1 MFKFIDLIKNM
12 KGSDKVNF
20 EDIAIKWLAQKKII
34 IKQSTYAKYLQ
45 TINKHLLPT
54 LKEMTISDL
63 EKYNYTNLVSELMED
78 LSAKTV
84 KDIVCI
90 LKSILSYINE
100 EYNCNIKI
108 KRIISPK
115 LQNENVAVMSHK
127 EKGRLESYCLKNKT
141 LKSLGIV
148 ICLNTGMR
156 IGEICSLKWKNIDL
170 EKRLIFVKTTMQR
183 IKDDKTNKTKVI
195 IDKPKTAKSIRAIP
209 ISNKLYEILLPLKRK
224 YKDEDFFLTGD
235 SKKYIEPRIYQFAF
249 KRILKKCRIKPYKF
263 HTLRHTMATNCIEV
277 GMDIKS
283 LSEILGHSSVK
294 ITLDKYVHSN
304 FKTQKKYLEKL

>member
-1 MFKFIDLIKNM
+1 MFKIIDLIKNK
-12 KGSDKVNF
+12 KGFERVSF
-20 EDIAIKWLAQKKII
+20 EDIATKWLAQKKII

-45 TINKHLLPT
+45 TINKHLLPQ

-63 EKYNYTNLVSELMED
+63 EKYNYNDLVSELMED

-84 KDIVCI
+84 KDIVSI
-90 LKSILSYINE
+90 LKSILVYAND
-100 EYNCNIKI
+100 EYNSNIKI

-115 LQNENVAVMSHK
+115 LQNENVAVISNR
-127 EKGRLESYCLKNKT
+127 EKGKLESYCLKNNT
-141 LKSLGIV
+141 LKSIGII

-170 EKRLIFVKTTMQR
+170 DKKLIYVKTTMQR
-183 IKDDKTNKTKVI
+183 IKDEKINKTKVI

-209 ISNKLYEILLPLKRK
+209 ISNKLYEILLPLKNK
-224 YKDEDFFLTGD
+224 YKDEYFFLTGN
-235 SKKYIEPRIYQFAF
+235 SEKFVEPRAYQYEF

-294 ITLDKYVHSN
+294 ITLDKYIHSN
-304 FKTQKKYLEKL
+304 FKTQKKFLEKL

>member
-1 MFKFIDLIKNM
+1 MFKFIDLIKNW
-12 KGSDKVNF
+12 KGADKVSF
-20 EDIAIKWLAQKKII
+20 EDIATKWLAQKKII
-34 IKQSTYAKYLQ
+34 IKQSTYAKYIQ

-54 LKEMTISDL
+54 LKEMTINDL
-63 EKYNYTNLVSELMED
+63 EKYNYNDLVSELMED
-78 LSAKTV
+78 LLAKTV

-90 LKSILSYINE
+90 LKSILVYAND
-100 EYNCNIKI
+100 EYNCNIKV

-115 LQNENVAVMSHK
+115 LQNENVAVMSHR
-127 EKGRLESYCLKNKT
+127 EKGRLESYCLKNNT
-141 LKSLGIV
+141 LKNLGII

-170 EKRLIFVKTTMQR
+170 DKRLIYVKTTMQR
-183 IKDDKTNKTKVI
+183 IKDDRTNKTKVI

-224 YKDEDFFLTGD
+224 YKEDNFFLTGN
-235 SKKYIEPRIYQFAF
+235 SEKFVEPRAYQYEF
-249 KRILKKCRIKPYKF
+249 KKILKKCRIKSYKF
-263 HTLRHTMATNCIEV
+263 HQLRHTFSCNCIEV

>member
-1 MFKFIDLIKNM
+1 MIKIIDLIKKR
-12 KGSDKVNF
+12 KGADVVKF
-20 EDIAIKWLAQKKII
+20 EDIALKWLAQKKII

-63 EKYNYTNLVSELMED
+63 ENYNYNDLVSELMED
-78 LSAKTV
+78 LSTKTV
-84 KDIVCI
+84 KDIVSL
-90 LKSILSYINE
+90 LKSILVFAND
-100 EYNCNIKI
+100 EYNCKIKV

-115 LQNENVAVMSHK
+115 LQSENVIIMSNR
-127 EKGRLESYCLKNKT
+127 EKGRLESYCLKNNT
-141 LKSLGIV
+141 LKSLGII

-170 EKRLIFVKTTMQR
+170 DKRLIYVKTTMQR
-183 IKDDKTNKTKVI
+183 IKDDKINKTKVI

-209 ISNKLYEILLPLKRK
+209 ISNKLYEVLWSLKRK
-224 YKDEDFFLTGD
+224 YKDDDFFLTGN
-235 SKKYIEPRIYQFAF
+235 SEKYIEPRNYQFTF

-304 FKTQKKYLEKL
+304 YKTQKKYLEKL

>member
-1 MFKFIDLIKNM
+1 MASSKKNYN
-12 KGSDKVNF
+12 KT
-20 EDIAIKWLAQKKII
+20 I
-34 IKQSTYAKYLQ
+34 YL
-45 TINKHLLPT
+45 
-54 LKEMTISDL
+54 
-63 EKYNYTNLVSELMED
+63 YN
-78 LSAKTV
+78 
-84 KDIVCI
+84 
-90 LKSILSYINE
+90 
-100 EYNCNIKI
+100 EYNSNINL

-115 LQNENVAVMSHK
+115 LQNGNVTIMSNR

-141 LKSLGIV
+141 LKNLGII

-170 EKRLIFVKTTMQR
+170 DKRLIFVKTTMQR

-195 IDKPKTAKSIRAIP
+195 IDKPKTAESIRAIP

-224 YKDEDFFLTGD
+224 NKYEDFFLTGD
-235 SKKYIEPRIYQFAF
+235 SKKYIEPRNYQFAF

-304 FKTQKKYLEKL
+304 YKTQKKYLEKL